1 MGKSVAPILIGVA
14 VGFAAPY
21 AAGAIGSAMSGVAAP
36 TLAGATGFANT
47 MATIGATQTFSMAAA
62 MGAGGLAM
70 TSMAEQPQM
79 PDYGMAF
86 SQQQGQLDNAQ
97 SFQRKNSADLEY
109 LLENGSTYEKNRAFE
124 ELEGRGEDAARLLE
138 VSTRRDRTEENQDD
152 IDRYIES
159 TTPPNEEQREALKA
173 QLYASES
180 KEIKDDVNETFSQLT
195 QAMAQQGMGS
205 SNKARQLQAE
215 LAETE
220 ANALSQLRKDID
232 ARVINYAQG
241 VSRLQDDGLNR
252 ILRGAGYEDTATRYN
267 LQVQDHERALSQG
280 LRNQNVAQSNALGL
294 EKFRADIQGMNNKFL
309 AQQQDKNTSAQLG
322 LGALGLGMDY
332 FKPSTTT
339 PDVGKKNSF
348 AQPTLASSGYATPSM
363 PSYVDPYVSTIGE
376 INYGADSFG
385 RTNIEPNPNRF

>member
-1 MGKSVAPILIGVA
+1 MGGNAMRIVIPMAIGAATGGWGATPGEGIIGSLAEKAFGEA
-14 VGFAAPY
+14 VGTAGLAITGAALG
-21 AAGAIGSAMSGVAAP
+21 GATALASDAIMGPAP
-36 TLAGATGFANT
+36 T
-47 MATIGATQTFSMAAA
+47 
-62 MGAGGLAM
+62 
-70 TSMAEQPQM
+70 M

-86 SQQQGQLDNAQ
+86 GQQQAQLDNAQ

-159 TTPPNEEQREALKA
+159 TSPPNEEEREALKA
-173 QLYASES
+173 KLYASES
-180 KEIKDDVNETFSQLT
+180 EEIKKDVRETYSQLT
-195 QAMAQQGMGS
+195 QSLAQQGMGS

-215 LAETE
+215 LFEAET
-220 ANALSQLRKDID
+220 NALSQLRKDIEG
-232 ARVINYAQG
+232 RVINYAKG
-241 VSRLQDDGLNR
+241 VSSLQDAGLNR

-267 LQVQDHERALSQG
+267 LQVQDQERALSQG

-294 EKFRADIQGMNNKFL
+294 EKFRADIQGMNNKYTADVKSRNL
-309 AQQQDKNTSAQLG
+309 TAQLG

-332 FKPSTTT
+332 FNPSTTT

-385 RTNIEPNPNRF
+385 RVGIEPNPN

>member
-1 MGKSVAPILIGVA
+1 MQIVIPIAIGAATGGFGAPAVAGTGLTGTVGGTLFGVAEGAVLSGFQAAATGALIG
-14 VGFAAPY
+14 
-21 AAGAIGSAMSGVAAP
+21 
-36 TLAGATGFANT
+36 GATGL
-47 MATIGATQTFSMAAA
+47 ATSA
-62 MGAGGLAM
+62 MMGP
-70 TSMAEQPQM
+70 EPVM

-138 VSTRRDRTEENQDD
+138 VSTRRDRTEDNQDD

-159 TTPPNEEQREALKA
+159 TTPPNEEEREALKA

-180 KEIKDDVNETFSQLT
+180 KEIKDDINETFSQLT
-195 QAMAQQGMGS
+195 QTMARQGMGS

-220 ANALSQLRKDID
+220 ANALTQLRKDID
-232 ARVINYAQG
+232 TRVINYAQG

-294 EKFRADIQGMNNKFL
+294 EKFRADIQGMNNKYTADVKDRNL
-309 AQQQDKNTSAQLG
+309 TAQLG

-348 AQPTLASSGYATPSM
+348 AQPTLTSSGFPMSNIDTYASPYASTVGNLGDT
-363 PSYVDPYVSTIGE
+363 YVPPAPTFSGGNQT
-376 INYGADSFG
+376 NYF
-385 RTNIEPNPNRF
+385 